1 MTTVAT
7 FKEAGGIA
15 IAQIEISQ
23 CHEPAYAK
31 EAKEATQTQPTC
43 SFILAI

>member
-7 FKEAGGIA
+7 FKEAGGSA

-31 EAKEATQTQPTC
+31 QPKQTQSIS
-43 SFILAI
+43 SFSLAI

>member
-7 FKEAGGIA
+7 FKKAAGSA

-31 EAKEATQTQPTC
+31 EAKQTQPTC

>member
-7 FKEAGGIA
+7 FKEAGGSA
-15 IAQIEISQ
+15 IAQVEIRQ

-31 EAKEATQTQPTC
+31 QAKQTQPTC

>member
-7 FKEAGGIA
+7 FKEAGGSA

-23 CHEPAYAK
+23 CHERAYANK
-31 EAKEATQTQPTC
+31 VKQTQATC
-43 SFILAI
+43 CFILAI

>member
-7 FKEAGGIA
+7 FKEAGGSA
-15 IAQIEISQ
+15 IAQIEISR

-31 EAKEATQTQPTC
+31 EAKQTQPTC

>member
-1 MTTVAT
+1 MTTIAT
-7 FKEAGGIA
+7 FKEAGGSA

-31 EAKEATQTQPTC
+31 QATQTQPTC
-43 SFILAI
+43 SLILAI

>member
-7 FKEAGGIA
+7 FKEAGGSA

-23 CHEPAYAK
+23 RHKPASAK
-31 EAKEATQTQPTC
+31 QVKQTQATC

>member
-7 FKEAGGIA
+7 FKKAGGSA

-23 CHEPAYAK
+23 RHEPASAK
-31 EAKEATQTQPTC
+31 QAKQTQAPC
-43 SFILAI
+43 SFILPI